1 MQNYWFSL
9 NFLVF
14 IVNFVHLELFFFT
27 LHIFLKKIIQKY
39 ISKTYRI
46 TSLAFQSSFRNGLND
61 LSSSTDFY
69 LKGKVLEANHKVKY
83 FFKNFEYFLSKFTFL
98 KL

>member
-39 ISKTYRI
+39 ISKTYNII

-61 LSSSTDFY
+61 LSSSTDFC
-69 LKGKVLEANHKVKY
+69 LKGKVLEGNHKVKY
-83 FFKNFEYFLSKFTFL
+83 IF
-98 KL
+98 

>member
-39 ISKTYRI
+39 ISKTCNII

-69 LKGKVLEANHKVKY
+69 LKGKVLEGNHKVKY
-83 FFKNFEYFLSKFTFL
+83 IF
-98 KL
+98 

>member
-83 FFKNFEYFLSKFTFL
+83 FF
-98 KL
+98 